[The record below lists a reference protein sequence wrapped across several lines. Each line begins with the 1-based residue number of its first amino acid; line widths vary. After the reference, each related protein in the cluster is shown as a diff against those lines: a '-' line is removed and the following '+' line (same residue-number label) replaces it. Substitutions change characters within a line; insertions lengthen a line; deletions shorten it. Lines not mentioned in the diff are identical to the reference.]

1 MNTITHYKN
10 KKYFYVWNT
19 NRGKQMALPFIIMGA
34 AAAATLFGGKKAIDG
49 YQKKS
54 EADEILD
61 GAKEIFEARKESF
74 ETVNTLLSQN
84 LEHLGRKEL
93 EIGAKFKSFDILA
106 KALLA
111 KINKEGQ
118 KDLSIDIP
126 QHRMDQIERLSI
138 SATEFLG
145 SVVGAG
151 ASSAA
156 AGFAVYGGVMA
167 FAAASTGT
175 PIAALSGAA
184 AYNATMAAIGGGS
197 LAAGGWGMAGG
208 AMILGGAVVAP
219 ILAIMGWAYDSHA
232 DKALDNALKTADEVL
247 KNIDK
252 MDQAE
257 AILNKVDSYINKIYS
272 SLVRILQSF
281 DHYFDLLK
289 ATNKKVKV
297 SQNIDEPD
305 SVMRNIENGYMIA
318 AILTDIITT
327 PLFKPMTDRNGNA
340 VIKNGVIQLRTDSNG
355 MNILNEQALDE
366 ALDDADKKY
375 SNF

>member
-1 MNTITHYKN
+1 
-10 KKYFYVWNT
+10 
-19 NRGKQMALPFIIMGA
+19 MALPFIIMGA

-54 EADEILD
+54 GAEEIFD
-61 GAKEIFEARKESF
+61 CAKERFETRKESF
-74 ETVNTLLSQN
+74 EIINNLLSQN
-84 LEHLGRKEL
+84 LERLGGKEL
-93 EIGAKFKSFDILA
+93 EIGSKFKDFDILA
-106 KALLA
+106 KNLLA

-126 QHRMDQIERLSI
+126 QHRMDQIEKLSI
-138 SATEFLG
+138 SAIEFLG

-219 ILAIMGWAYDSHA
+219 ILAVLGWAYDSHA
-232 DKALDNALKTADEVL
+232 DKALDNARKTVKEV
-247 KNIDK
+247 NTYIEK
-252 MDQAE
+252 MDTAE
-257 AILNKVDSYINKIYS
+257 VIVNKIDGYVHNIYR
-272 SLVRILQSF
+272 SLVRMLRSF
-281 DHYFDLLK
+281 DFYFDWLK
-289 ATNKKVKV
+289 AANNKIKAG
-297 SQNIDEPD
+297 QEIDEPTPIL
-305 SVMRNIENGYMIA
+305 RNIENGYMIA
-318 AILTDIITT
+318 AVMTDVITT
-327 PLFKPMTDRNGNA
+327 PLFKPMTDKNGKA
-340 VIKNGVIQLRTDSNG
+340 IIKNGAIQLKTDNNG
-355 MNILNEQALDE
+355 INILNEQALDNV
-366 ALDDADKKY
+366 LDNSAKKY
-375 SNF
+375 ANFLSKS